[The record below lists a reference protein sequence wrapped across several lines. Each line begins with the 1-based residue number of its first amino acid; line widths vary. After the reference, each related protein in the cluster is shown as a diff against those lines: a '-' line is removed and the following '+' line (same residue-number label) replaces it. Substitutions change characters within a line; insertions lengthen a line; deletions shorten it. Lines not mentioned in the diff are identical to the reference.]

1 MRREHG
7 DENAMDWWRSMSRSP
22 RAGAMPSCVQI
33 ATRSGQCAVKRYR
46 ASPLL
51 LTAALVLVAGCGV
64 ADHDDAALRDGDCW
78 HVGNRADRIYCATTY
93 TQLLAHPERYDG
105 RRIQIQGRA
114 AAKDVIEVYPSL
126 DSFEGNEIQA
136 SLSLRSG
143 DQVPELR
150 AYLLSPTRV
159 DSASRVVVMGVF
171 HLNRTVPVEK
181 RQGVTLETIRLGS
194 LELDD
199 FKL

>member
-1 MRREHG
+1 MKG
-7 DENAMDWWRSMSRSP
+7 L
-22 RAGAMPSCVQI
+22 CVSI
-33 ATRSGQCAVKRYR
+33 
-46 ASPLL
+46 
-51 LTAALVLVAGCGV
+51 AALAFAFPLASCGV
-64 ADHDDAALRDGDCW
+64 DDDYSGLRDGDCW

-114 AAKDVIEVYPSL
+114 VAKDVIEIYPSL

-143 DQVPELR
+143 EGVPELR
-150 AYLLSPTRV
+150 AYLLSPKRV

-171 HLNRTVPVEK
+171 HLNRTVPVGK
-181 RQGVTLETIRLGS
+181 RQGVTLETIRLGT
-194 LELDD
+194 LELDE

>member
-1 MRREHG
+1 
-7 DENAMDWWRSMSRSP
+7 
-22 RAGAMPSCVQI
+22 
-33 ATRSGQCAVKRYR
+33 VKRYR

-51 LTAALVLVAGCGV
+51 LTAALVLLAGCGV
-64 ADHDDAALRDGDCW
+64 ADHDDAGLRDGDCW

-114 AAKDVIEVYPSL
+114 VAKDVIELYPSL

-143 DQVPELR
+143 DRVPELR

-171 HLNRTVPVEK
+171 HLNRTVPVGK
-181 RQGVTLETIRLGS
+181 RQGATLETIRLGG
-194 LELDD
+194 LEMDD